1 MSMRITAATLTAMM
15 ALGMAVA
22 ALLAV
27 APVAQAEERV
37 CRGTIG
43 AKTVDNLRVPQGAS
57 CTLEGTKVQGTIKV
71 ENAANL
77 VAKNVRVIGNVQSQG
92 FKNIKLVGSTV
103 GGSVQLENGLEGGF
117 GNVSRTKVNG
127 DVQYFSNEA
136 KMAARDNTMLANLQ
150 VVGNSGG
157 VTLTDNRISENMQCK
172 ENVPPPTG
180 GGNRAGDKED
190 QCAAL

>member
-1 MSMRITAATLTAMM
+1 MSIRTTTVTLAAVL
-15 ALGMAVA
+15 ALGMAIA

-27 APVAQAEERV
+27 APAAQAEERV

-43 AKTVDNLRVPQGAS
+43 ARTVDNLKVPQGAS
-57 CTLEGTKVQGTIKV
+57 CSLEGTRVKGTINV
-71 ENAANL
+71 ENGANL
-77 VAKNVRVIGNVQSQG
+77 TARNVRVIGNVQSQG

-103 GGSVQLENGLEGGF
+103 GGSVQLENGLEGGV
-117 GNVSRTKVNG
+117 GNVARTKVNG

-136 KMAARDNTMLANLQ
+136 RMVARLNTILANLQ

-157 VTLTDNRISENMQCK
+157 VTLTDNRIAENMQCK

-190 QCAAL
+190 QCATL

>member
-1 MSMRITAATLTAMM
+1 MSIRITAATLTAMM

-22 ALLAV
+22 ALLAA

-77 VAKNVRVIGNVQSQG
+77 VARNVRVIGNVQSQG
-92 FKNIKLVGSTV
+92 FKNIKLVGSAV

-117 GNVSRTKVNG
+117 GNVVKTKVNG

-136 KMAARDNTMLANLQ
+136 KMAARGNTLLANLQ
-150 VVGNSGG
+150 VVGNTGG